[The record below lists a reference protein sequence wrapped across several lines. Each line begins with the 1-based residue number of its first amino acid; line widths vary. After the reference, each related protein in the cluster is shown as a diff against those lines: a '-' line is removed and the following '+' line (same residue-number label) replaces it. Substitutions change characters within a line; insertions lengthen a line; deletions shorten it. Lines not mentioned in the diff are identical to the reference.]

1 MAGRGRG
8 RGGRG
13 GATRTFNRE
22 QLSQM
27 GITSNET
34 LPGPVTQ
41 PPPLYP
47 LMDRKPVPLTQ
58 SPEMDYLLILR
69 QDFIDRMQISGSYL
83 KMPESKSNQAEQ
95 TIDKLVAQLPRV
107 KEKFVWKL
115 FPSELRPKA
124 MAKRVRKKVQED
136 VNVEKRLEVLE
147 KIEEKSDDVEE
158 KPKNDDED
166 DEMEQIDEIEE
177 DEEMD
182 EGTDYA
188 NNYFDNGENYEDEDD
203 ALEDGPIY

>member
-1 MAGRGRG
+1 MSGRGRG
-8 RGGRG
+8 RGRG

-27 GITSNET
+27 GVSSNET

-58 SPEMDYLLILR
+58 SSEIDYLLILR

-83 KMPESKSNQAEQ
+83 KMPECKFNQAEQ
-95 TIDKLVAQLPRV
+95 TIDKLVAQLPKV
-107 KEKFVWKL
+107 KEKFDWRL

-124 MAKRVRKKVQED
+124 MAKRVKKKVEKV
-136 VNVEKRLEVLE
+136 VNVEQRLELLE
-147 KIEEKSDDVEE
+147 KLEEKSEDIEG
-158 KPKNDDED
+158 KPKNDDDNE
-166 DEMEQIDEIEE
+166 EIEQIDEIEE